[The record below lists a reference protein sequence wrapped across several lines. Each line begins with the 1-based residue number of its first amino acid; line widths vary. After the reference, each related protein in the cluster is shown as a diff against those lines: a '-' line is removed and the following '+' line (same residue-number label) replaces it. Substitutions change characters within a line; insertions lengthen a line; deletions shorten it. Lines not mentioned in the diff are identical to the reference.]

1 MLRVVI
7 AALLPLTGIAVW
19 QASIALEDSH
29 DLVSAR
35 LRANAWGIAEQQRDP
50 FIIAQHSLVFAAEQ
64 PGVRAV
70 GARCSSTLASG
81 LLGAGGI
88 INFVRADAQGK
99 VRCSALPFT
108 PGQDLSRD
116 AWWLQRA
123 GRRSLYLAAPQIGS
137 ISGHALHI
145 MVLPL
150 YSAVGE
156 FEGTLS
162 AGIGIDALTASLRE
176 QDRSR
181 PGTILVTDGTG
192 KPIAISGQPIFD
204 RLSQI
209 TGAQTSPRAAIA
221 RDGQEWTYVSAPLF
235 RDQLF
240 VVYAEPAPLVT
251 QMALARMW
259 PSLLLPLLAVLF
271 TSIAIWI
278 ASHRLILRWLE
289 HLREITARFARGD
302 FRGEMDRFAD
312 APVEFTQFSADLHQ
326 MAQSIHAQETSLRTA
341 LAVQSALTKEV
352 HHRVK
357 NNLQIITSLLSLQSD
372 RLTDPLAQAAL
383 QQARTRIGA
392 LGLIH
397 RLLYEGEGEDEQ
409 GFVDMQRLAHDLCA
423 QLRASHRRRADVT
436 LECHADSISLS
447 ADQAVPLTLFIVEA
461 VNNAFLH
468 GFGTTGPGRIT
479 VEVTTADGKRR
490 VCVRDNGSG
499 FAIDTTA
506 PSMGIDLIH
515 AFGEQAGGKV
525 VIVSDPSGTTLTLEF
540 PASD

>member
-88 INFVRADAQGK
+88 INFVRADAQGT

-209 TGAQTSPRAAIA
+209 TAGYEAQPATPAHA
-221 RDGQEWTYVSAPLF
+221 SA
-235 RDQLF
+235 
-240 VVYAEPAPLVT
+240 E
-251 QMALARMW
+251 
-259 PSLLLPLLAVLF
+259 
-271 TSIAIWI
+271 
-278 ASHRLILRWLE
+278 
-289 HLREITARFARGD
+289 
-302 FRGEMDRFAD
+302 
-312 APVEFTQFSADLHQ
+312 
-326 MAQSIHAQETSLRTA
+326 
-341 LAVQSALTKEV
+341 
-352 HHRVK
+352 
-357 NNLQIITSLLSLQSD
+357 
-372 RLTDPLAQAAL
+372 
-383 QQARTRIGA
+383 
-392 LGLIH
+392 
-397 RLLYEGEGEDEQ
+397 
-409 GFVDMQRLAHDLCA
+409 
-423 QLRASHRRRADVT
+423 
-436 LECHADSISLS
+436 
-447 ADQAVPLTLFIVEA
+447 
-461 VNNAFLH
+461 
-468 GFGTTGPGRIT
+468 
-479 VEVTTADGKRR
+479 
-490 VCVRDNGSG
+490 
-499 FAIDTTA
+499 
-506 PSMGIDLIH
+506 
-515 AFGEQAGGKV
+515 
-525 VIVSDPSGTTLTLEF
+525 
-540 PASD
+540 